1 MQPGLLGGFLSKLSL
16 AAAFVF
22 IHCAFMVYR
31 LDPKGRANRVA
42 VVFNLVFSTWAVAAS
57 FWYVADKESA
67 LALYKAFSWAW
78 CFFPPLIL
86 HFTMRVVGRPSLEG
100 PKGATALAA
109 LYLPA
114 LLLSLA
120 LPGGLIDEP
129 AFRGGYWM
137 LAVRKNALYYAFV
150 LHYFALVLVSI
161 ILAFAASS
169 KAGTER
175 ERLRLKILGW
185 SYLSAGLLG
194 FLTDTVFL
202 SLGIDFPNLAIHW
215 IVILSVGMLVSMNR
229 YGFLTTLPARDA
241 LGALSGMAG
250 LSIYVDDAGA
260 VIWANAAAVKAI
272 GASSPEELR
281 GRPFGAYFKPDADP
295 EGAFAAAAAGL
306 PGAAFRGEGRGGGG
320 PEAGGDEAELRG
332 ELGPSAIPV
341 RLKRKVLGGGLG
353 GAIYTGVDLRPE
365 RAVASAKRRLEDA
378 AMLLDEFVSRS
389 LDGIVLTD
397 VRGTIV
403 RWNEAMAHLTGVAA
417 EDAVGRPY
425 WELRSKSEPPGR
437 LSPERIRNAVESVL
451 RGESA
456 RWTRRIVET
465 EIIRADGARRI
476 VQSDSFPI
484 PTEGGRILATIARD
498 VTDEKRKIEENIAKV
513 RNLDR
518 AQKLE
523 AIGTLAGGIAHDFNN
538 TLAGIVGAM
547 SVIRQEVD
555 DGACSDPRELRAEFD
570 IIERSAQRA
579 ASSVKRLLTLTRRRA
594 PESKPFRLDEALKR
608 VAEFASSS
616 MDASVRVR
624 LAEPLPEASALGD
637 AGQIEQLALNL
648 AINGGHAMT
657 VMRPKGAVRGGE
669 LRLGLERYAPT
680 DAFYAAHPEASAGA
694 YWLIRVRDHG
704 VGIARQDTAKI
715 FDPFYTT
722 KGGEASSGLGLAMVL
737 AIARQH
743 GGVVEVDSELGEG
756 SEFRVFLPVYEAA
769 DGEAPT
775 ERPGAGA
782 SRRRGLVLLA
792 DDDPIARESAELIL
806 KALGYST
813 VAAADGA
820 EAIRLF
826 ADRPEEW
833 FAAVLDMRMGEI
845 GGDEAG
851 LRMRAQ
857 RPDLPLVLASGFHD
871 EGTAR
876 AFPAEA
882 RAAVI
887 DKPYTMDE
895 LAKAIDVAAGAGV

>member
-1 MQPGLLGGFLSKLSL
+1 MQPGLLGDFLSKLSL

-22 IHCAFMVYR
+22 MHCAFMVFR

-42 VVFNLVFSTWAVAAS
+42 LVFNAVFATWAIAAS
-57 FWYVADKESA
+57 FWYVADKEGA
-67 LALYKAFSWAW
+67 LALYRAFSWAW
-78 CFFPPLIL
+78 CVFPPLIL
-86 HFTMRVVGRPSLEG
+86 HFTMRVVGRPALEG
-100 PKGATALAA
+100 AKGRAILAA

-120 LPGGLIDEP
+120 LPSGLIDEP
-129 AFRGGYWM
+129 VFRGGYWM

-150 LHYFALVLVSI
+150 FHYFSLVLVSV
-161 ILAFAASS
+161 ILAFGASTRART
-169 KAGTER
+169 KR

-215 IVILSVGMLVSMNR
+215 IVILSVGMLVSMDR

-241 LGALSGMAG
+241 LGVLSGMAG
-250 LSIYVDDAGA
+250 LSIYVDDAGTI
-260 VIWANAAAVKAI
+260 IWANAAALRAI
-272 GASSPEELR
+272 GASDLDELR
-281 GRPFGAYFKPDADP
+281 DWPLSAYFKPDTDPAD
-295 EGAFAAAAAGL
+295 GHAAADVDS
-306 PGAAFRGEGRGGGG
+306 G
-320 PEAGGDEAELRG
+320 PDDETEFRG
-332 ELGPSAIPV
+332 ELGPSAVPV

-365 RAVASAKRRLEDA
+365 RAMASARRRLEEA
-378 AMLLDEFVSRS
+378 AMLLDEFVGRS

-397 VRGTIV
+397 PRGTIV
-403 RWNEAMAHLTGVAA
+403 RWNQAMARLTGV
-417 EDAVGRPY
+417 DADEAIGRPY
-425 WELRSKSEPPGR
+425 WELRSRSEPPGG
-437 LSPERIRNAVESVL
+437 LSPERIRSAVESVL
-451 RGESA
+451 RGERV

-465 EIIRADGARRI
+465 EIVRADGVRRF

-484 PTEGGRILATIARD
+484 PTEGGHILATIARD
-498 VTDEKRKIEENIAKV
+498 VTDEKRKIEANIVKV

-547 SVIRQEVD
+547 SVIRQEVEG
-555 DGACSDPRELRAEFD
+555 GACSDPKELRAEFD
-570 IIERSAQRA
+570 IIERSAHRA
-579 ASSVKRLLTLTRRRA
+579 ASSVNRLLTLTRRRA
-594 PESKPFRLDEALKR
+594 PESKPFRLDEAVRR

-616 MDASVRVR
+616 MDACVHVS
-624 LAEPLPEASALGD
+624 LDEPLPEAAALGD
-637 AGQIEQLALNL
+637 FGQIEQLVLNL
-648 AINGGHAMT
+648 VINGGHAMT
-657 VMRPKGAVRGGE
+657 IMRPKSAARGGE
-669 LRLGLERYAPT
+669 LRLSLEGYAPS
-680 DAFYAAHPEASAGA
+680 DAFFAAHPEASAGA
-694 YWLIRVRDHG
+694 YWLLRVRDQG
-704 VGIARQDTAKI
+704 VGIARQDTTKI

-743 GGVVEVDSELGEG
+743 GGVVEVESELGKG
-756 SEFRVFLPVYEAA
+756 SEFRVYLPVYEAS
-769 DGEAPT
+769 DGQAPA
-775 ERPGAGA
+775 ERPGTGA
-782 SRRRGLVLLA
+782 SKRRGLVLLA
-792 DDDPIARESAELIL
+792 DDDPIARESAELML
-806 KALGYST
+806 KALGYAT

-826 ADRPEEW
+826 NDRPDEW
-833 FAAVLDMRMGEI
+833 FAAVLDMRMGQI

-857 RPDLPLVLASGFHD
+857 RPELPLVLASGFHD
-871 EGTAR
+871 ESTAR
-876 AFPAEA
+876 QFPAEA

-895 LAKAIDVAAGAGV
+895 LAKAIDAAAGAGV

>member
-16 AAAFVF
+16 AVAFVF

-31 LDPKGRANRVA
+31 LNPKGRANRVA
-42 VVFNLVFSTWAVAAS
+42 VVFNAVFSTWAVAAS
-57 FWYVADKESA
+57 FWYVADEESA

-78 CFFPPLIL
+78 CVFPPLIL

-100 PKGATALAA
+100 SKGGMALAG

-129 AFRGGYWM
+129 VFRGGYWM

-150 LHYFALVLVSI
+150 LHYFALILVSV

-169 KAGTER
+169 RARTKR

-215 IVILSVGMLVSMNR
+215 IVILSVGMLVSMDR
-229 YGFLTTLPARDA
+229 YGFLTSLPARDA

-272 GASSPEELR
+272 GASSLEELR
-281 GRPFGAYFKPDADP
+281 DRPFGDYFRPDVDP
-295 EGAFAAAAAGL
+295 DRDPAAAEGD
-306 PGAAFRGEGRGGGG
+306 PGSVGRGGGRREG
-320 PEAGGDEAELRG
+320 PQDDGGEEAELRG
-332 ELGPSAIPV
+332 ELGPSAVPV
-341 RLKRKVLGGGLG
+341 RLKRKVLGGGVG
-353 GAIYTGVDLRPE
+353 GAVYTGVDLRPE
-365 RAVASAKRRLEDA
+365 RAVASAKRRLENA
-378 AMLLDEFVSRS
+378 AVLLDEFIGRS

-417 EDAVGRPY
+417 ADAIGRPY
-425 WELRSKSEPPGR
+425 WELRSRSEPPGG
-437 LSPERIRNAVESVL
+437 LTPERIRFAVESVL
-451 RGESA
+451 RGERA

-547 SVIRQEVD
+547 SVIRQEI
-555 DGACSDPRELRAEFD
+555 DGGTCSDPKELRAEFD

-608 VAEFASSS
+608 VAEFAASS
-616 MDASVRVR
+616 MDANVRVR
-624 LAEPLPEASALGD
+624 LVEPLPEAAALGD
-637 AGQIEQLALNL
+637 LGQIEQLALNL

-669 LRLGLERYAPT
+669 LRLSLERYAPT
-680 DAFYAAHPEASAGA
+680 EAFYAAHPEASAGA
-694 YWLIRVRDHG
+694 YWLLRVGDQG

-743 GGVVEVDSELGEG
+743 GGVVEVESELGEG
-756 SEFRVFLPVYEAA
+756 SEFRVYLPAYEAA
-769 DGEAPT
+769 DGEAPA
-775 ERPGAGA
+775 ERPGTGA
-782 SRRRGLVLLA
+782 SKRRGLVLLA

-806 KALGYST
+806 KALGYAT
-813 VAAADGA
+813 VSAADGA
-820 EAIRLF
+820 EAVRLF
-826 ADRPEEW
+826 ADRPDEW

-857 RPDLPLVLASGFHD
+857 RPELPLVLASGFHD

-895 LAKAIDVAAGAGV
+895 LAKAIDAAAGAGV

>member
-42 VVFNLVFSTWAVAAS
+42 VAFNAVFATWAVAAS

-67 LALYKAFSWAW
+67 YALYKSFSWAW

-86 HFTMRVVGRPSLEG
+86 HFTMRVVGRPALEG
-100 PKGATALAA
+100 AKGRTALAA
-109 LYLPA
+109 LYVPA

-129 AFRGGYWM
+129 TFRGGYWM

-150 LHYFALVLVSI
+150 LHYFILVLVSV
-161 ILAFAASS
+161 ILAFGASTRART
-169 KAGTER
+169 KR

-194 FLTDTVFL
+194 FVTDTVFL

-215 IVILSVGMLVSMNR
+215 IVILSVGMLVSMDR
-229 YGFLTTLPARDA
+229 YGFLTTLPAREA

-260 VIWANAAAVKAI
+260 VIWANAAAVRAI

-281 GRPFGAYFKPDADP
+281 DRPFGAYFRPDAGSDGAPAGAPARDP
-295 EGAFAAAAAGL
+295 ESA
-306 PGAAFRGEGRGGGG
+306 GRGGER
-320 PEAGGDEAELRG
+320 PEAGGDEEELRG
-332 ELGPSAIPV
+332 ELGPAAVPV
-341 RLKRKVLGGGLG
+341 RLRRKVLGGGIG
-353 GAIYTGVDLRPE
+353 GAVYTGVDLRPE

-378 AMLLDEFVSRS
+378 AMLLDEFVGRS

-403 RWNEAMAHLTGVAA
+403 RWNEAMVHLTGVAA
-417 EDAVGRPY
+417 DEAIGRPY
-425 WELRSKSEPPGR
+425 WEIRSKSEPPGG
-437 LSPERIRNAVESVL
+437 LSPERIRSAVESVL
-451 RGESA
+451 RGERA

-465 EIIRADGARRI
+465 EILRADGARRI

-624 LAEPLPEASALGD
+624 LVEPLPEASALGD
-637 AGQIEQLALNL
+637 LGQVEQLALNL

-657 VMRPKGAVRGGE
+657 VMRPKGAAQGGE
-669 LRLGLERYAPT
+669 LRLSLERFAPT
-680 DAFYAAHPEASAGA
+680 DAFFSSHPEASSGA
-694 YWLIRVRDHG
+694 YWLIRVRDQG
-704 VGIARQDTAKI
+704 VGIARQDMAKI

-743 GGVVEVDSELGEG
+743 GGVVELDSELGKG
-756 SEFRVFLPVYEAA
+756 SEFRVYLPVYESA
-769 DGEAPT
+769 DGEAPS
-775 ERPGAGA
+775 ERLGTGA
-782 SRRRGLVLLA
+782 SKRRGLVLLA

-806 KALGYST
+806 KALGYAT
-813 VAAADGA
+813 IAAADGA

-826 ADRPEEW
+826 SDRPDEW

-857 RPDLPLVLASGFHD
+857 RPELPLVLASGFHD

-876 AFPAEA
+876 AFPVEA

-895 LAKAIDVAAGAGV
+895 LAKAIDLAAGAGV

>member
-1 MQPGLLGGFLSKLSL
+1 MQPGFVGPFLSKLSL
-16 AAAFVF
+16 VAAFVY

-31 LDPKGRANRVA
+31 LNPKGRANRVA
-42 VVFNLVFSTWAVAAS
+42 VVFNAVFSSWAVAAS
-57 FWYVADKESA
+57 FWYVADKDSA
-67 LALYKAFSWAW
+67 FALYKAFSWAW

-86 HFTMRVVGRPSLEG
+86 HFTMRVVGRPVLDG
-100 PKGATALAA
+100 GKARAALAA

-120 LPGGLIDEP
+120 LPVGLIDEP
-129 AFRGGYWM
+129 VFRGGYWM

-150 LHYFALVLVSI
+150 LHYFALVLVSV

-169 KAGTER
+169 RARTKR

-215 IVILSVGMLVSMNR
+215 IVILSVGMLVSMDR

-272 GASSPEELR
+272 GAASLEELR
-281 GRPFGAYFKPDADP
+281 GRPFGSCFRPEASPAAAPDPGPYGRDGGADP
-295 EGAFAAAAAGL
+295 ADS
-306 PGAAFRGEGRGGGG
+306 
-320 PEAGGDEAELRG
+320 GGDEAELRG
-332 ELGPSAIPV
+332 ELGPSAVPV
-341 RLKRKVLGGGLG
+341 RLRRKALGGGIA
-353 GAIYTGVDLRPE
+353 GAVYTGVDLRPE
-365 RAVASAKRRLEDA
+365 RAVASAERRLEDA
-378 AMLLDEFVSRS
+378 AMLLDEFVGRS

-397 VRGTIV
+397 ARGAIV
-403 RWNEAMAHLTGVAA
+403 RWNDAMVHLTGVAEA
-417 EDAVGRPY
+417 EAIGRPY
-425 WELRSKSEPPGR
+425 WELRSRSEPPGG
-437 LSPERIRNAVESVL
+437 LSPERIRSAVEAVL
-451 RGESA
+451 RGERA

-465 EIIRADGARRI
+465 EIVRADGVRRV

-484 PTEGGRILATIARD
+484 PTEGGHILVTIARD

-555 DGACSDPRELRAEFD
+555 GGVCTDPKELRAEFD

-624 LAEPLPEASALGD
+624 LAEPLPEATALGD
-637 AGQIEQLALNL
+637 PGQVEQLALNL

-657 VMRPKGAVRGGE
+657 VMRPKGAARGGE
-669 LRLGLERYAPT
+669 LRLSLERYAPSG
-680 DAFYAAHPEASAGA
+680 AFFAAHPEASDGA
-694 YWLIRVRDHG
+694 YWLVRVGDQG

-743 GGVVEVDSELGEG
+743 GGVVEVDSELGKG
-756 SEFRVFLPVYEAA
+756 SEFRVFLPVYEAS
-769 DGEAPT
+769 DGHAPA
-775 ERPGAGA
+775 ERPGTGT
-782 SRRRGLVLLA
+782 SKRRGLVLLA

-806 KALGYST
+806 KALGYAT
-813 VAAADGA
+813 VAAADGT

-826 ADRPEEW
+826 AARPDEW

-851 LRMRAQ
+851 LRMRSQ

-871 EGTAR
+871 EVTAR
-876 AFPAEA
+876 AFPVEA

-895 LAKAIDVAAGAGV
+895 LAKAIDLAAGAGV

>member
-1 MQPGLLGGFLSKLSL
+1 MPTGLLGGFLSKLSL

-22 IHCAFMVYR
+22 ILCAFMVYR
-31 LDPKGRANRVA
+31 LNPRGRANRVA
-42 VVFNLVFSTWAVAAS
+42 LVFNLVFAAWAVAAS

-67 LALYKAFSWAW
+67 FALYKSFSWAW
-78 CFFPPLIL
+78 CVFPPLIL
-86 HFTMRVVGRPSLEG
+86 HFTMRVVGRPALEG
-100 PKGATALAA
+100 SKGGMALAA

-114 LLLSLA
+114 LLLSIA

-129 AFRGGYWM
+129 IFRGGYWM
-137 LAVRKNALYYAFV
+137 LAVRENALYVAFV
-150 LHYFALVLVSI
+150 LHYFTLVLASVV
-161 ILAFAASS
+161 LAFAASS
-169 KAGTER
+169 RARTKR

-202 SLGIDFPNLAIHW
+202 SLGIDFPNLAILW
-215 IVILSVGMLVSMNR
+215 IVILSVGMLVSMDR

-241 LGALSGMAG
+241 LSALSGMAG

-260 VIWANAAAVKAI
+260 VIWANAAAVRAI
-272 GASSPEELR
+272 GASSLEELR
-281 GRPFGAYFKPDADP
+281 DQPFGSYFKPEAGND
-295 EGAFAAAAAGL
+295 GARETAAAAGPVPAEL
-306 PGAAFRGEGRGGGG
+306 GGGAEG
-320 PEAGGDEAELRG
+320 PDAGGDGEELSG
-332 ELGPSAIPV
+332 ELGPAAVPV
-341 RLKRKVLGGGLG
+341 RLKRKVLMGGLG
-353 GAIYTGVDLRPE
+353 GVVYTGVDLRPE
-365 RAVASAKRRLEDA
+365 RAALSAKRRLDDA
-378 AMLLDEFVSRS
+378 AMLLDEFVGRS
-389 LDGIVLTD
+389 LDGIALTD
-397 VRGTIV
+397 ASGIIV

-417 EDAVGRPY
+417 DAAIGRLY
-425 WELRSKSEPPGR
+425 WELRSESEPPGG

-451 RGESA
+451 RGERA

-465 EIIRADGARRI
+465 EVLRADGARRI

-547 SVIRQEVD
+547 SVIRQEID
-555 DGACSDPRELRAEFD
+555 DGTCSDPKELRDELD

-624 LAEPLPEASALGD
+624 LVEPLPEASALGD
-637 AGQIEQLALNL
+637 LGQVEQLALNL

-657 VMRPKGAVRGGE
+657 VMRAKGAAQGGE
-669 LRLGLERYAPT
+669 LLLSLERYAPT
-680 DAFYAAHPEASAGA
+680 GSFYAAHPVASAGA
-694 YWLIRVRDHG
+694 YWLMRVRDQG

-722 KGGEASSGLGLAMVL
+722 KAGEASSGLGLAMVL
-737 AIARQH
+737 AITRQH

-756 SEFRVFLPVYEAA
+756 SEFRVYLPVYEAA
-769 DGEAPT
+769 GGEAPP
-775 ERPGAGA
+775 ERPGTGA

-806 KALGYST
+806 KALGYKT
-813 VAAADGA
+813 FAAADGA
-820 EAIRLF
+820 EAVRLF
-826 ADRPEEW
+826 ADRPDEW
-833 FAAVLDMRMGEI
+833 FAAVLDLRMGEI

-871 EGTAR
+871 EATAR
-876 AFPAEA
+876 EFSAAA
-882 RAAVI
+882 RAALI

-895 LAKAIDVAAGAGV
+895 LAKAIDAAAGAGV